1 MLAETWAD
9 RRLPE
14 TGSNPVE
21 MIGRAIVLI
30 AIGGSIQRRFSRRVT
45 RMSAR

>member
-1 MLAETWAD
+1 LLAETLAD

-21 MIGRAIVLI
+21 MIGLAIVLI
-30 AIGGSIQRRFSRRVT
+30 AIGGSIHRRFSRRIT
-45 RMSAR
+45 RMIAR